1 VKRIHVKQK
10 IEGTAMSAN
19 KSNDHSFLALIA
31 GKLQGAFPLALLL
44 LVFLS
49 GCKAPDPKPFQDYAA
64 AVHGAGDNMELALS
78 RDTDW
83 SREKY
88 ISSVLNGS
96 VKLRDIALFD
106 KKGPFN
112 VVFPGANG
120 LANQPTFYRLQSAR
134 LTLVAMNEA
143 TKKYVDLLATL
154 ASSDLIS
161 PDSFE
166 SMAGDVNHS
175 FDSIATTL
183 KAQLPG
189 EALPVLSLATSEVMR
204 AIAEN
209 HRHKALEEILEKSQK
224 PMEQYSSLCLKLLRI
239 MDQSLTTDYD
249 AQATRIEDE
258 FSQIAPGKRASDPD
272 ARKLVEQLLQLNTDY
287 LALMNS
293 LIAAKNIY
301 ETLPQGHSDLLKSLQ
316 NKPTNLAA
324 IKELFSEAQ
333 RLKRIYNEL
342 KQ

>member
-1 VKRIHVKQK
+1 
-10 IEGTAMSAN
+10 MSAN
-19 KSNDHSFLALIA
+19 KSNDHSSLALIA
-31 GKLQGAFPLALLL
+31 GKSQGAFACSLLL
-44 LVFLS
+44 LIFLS

-88 ISSVLNGS
+88 IISVLNNS
-96 VKLRDIALFD
+96 VKLRETALLD

-112 VVFPGANG
+112 VVFPVVNG

-134 LTLVAMNEA
+134 LTLIAMNDA
-143 TKKYVDLLATL
+143 TKKYVDLLSTL

-166 SMAGDVNHS
+166 AMSRDVNNS
-175 FDSIATTL
+175 FNSIGKTL
-183 KAQLPG
+183 NAQLPG
-189 EALPVLSLATSEVMR
+189 EALPVLSLATAEVMR
-204 AIAEN
+204 AIAEH
-209 HRHKALEEILEKSQK
+209 HRHKALEVILAKSQK
-224 PMEQYSSLCLKLLRI
+224 PIEQYASLCLKLLRI

-249 AQATRIEDE
+249 AQATMIEDE
-258 FSQIAPGKRASDPD
+258 FSKIAPEKRGTDPD

-293 LIAAKNIY
+293 LVAAKNIY
-301 ETLPQGHSDLLKSLQ
+301 ETLPRGHSDLLKSLQ
-316 NKPTNLAA
+316 NKPTDLAA

>member
-1 VKRIHVKQK
+1 
-10 IEGTAMSAN
+10 MSAN
-19 KSNDHSFLALIA
+19 KSNDHSSLTLIA
-31 GKLQGAFPLALLL
+31 GKSQGAFACSLLL
-44 LVFLS
+44 LVFLF

-88 ISSVLNGS
+88 IISVLNNS
-96 VKLRDIALFD
+96 VKLRETALLD

-112 VVFPGANG
+112 VVFPVVNG
-120 LANQPTFYRLQSAR
+120 LANQPTFYRLQNAR
-134 LTLVAMNEA
+134 LTLIAMNDA
-143 TKKYVDLLATL
+143 TKKYVDLLSTL

-166 SMAGDVNHS
+166 AMARDVNHS
-175 FDSIATTL
+175 FDSIGKTL
-183 KAQLPG
+183 NAQLPG
-189 EALPVLSLATSEVMR
+189 EALPVLSLATAEVMR
-204 AIAEN
+204 AIAEH
-209 HRHKALEEILEKSQK
+209 HRYKALEETLAKSQK
-224 PMEQYSSLCLKLLRI
+224 PIEQYASLCLKLLRI
-239 MDQSLTTDYD
+239 MDQSLTMDYD
-249 AQATRIEDE
+249 TQATRIEDE
-258 FSQIAPGKRASDPD
+258 FSKIAPEKRDSDPD

-293 LIAAKNIY
+293 LVSAKNIY
-301 ETLPQGHSDLLKSLQ
+301 ETLPRGHSDLLKSLQ
-316 NKPTNLAA
+316 NKPTDLAA